1 MMDENNKDEIRG
13 LLTGQPV
20 GVLST
25 EYEGQPY
32 ASLVAYT
39 ATADLK
45 TILFATE
52 RSTRK
57 YMNMSVN
64 PKVAILVDNR
74 TNKIVDIDK
83 AIAVTAMG
91 AVEEAKDDERKTLS
105 GIYLMKHPEFAG
117 FLQSA
122 ALMKLR
128 VENYIIVKGLKRI
141 TVIDM
146 L

>member
-1 MMDENNKDEIRG
+1 MDENDKERLKE
-13 LLTGQPV
+13 LLTSQQV

-45 TILFATE
+45 SILFSTE

-64 PKVAILVDNR
+64 PKAAILVDNR
-74 TNKIVDIDK
+74 TNKIKDVDK
-83 AIAVTAMG
+83 AMAVTAMG
-91 AVEEAKDDERKTLS
+91 VVEEAKDDERKTLS
-105 GIYLMKHPEFAG
+105 GIYLMKHPEFAE

-122 ALMKLR
+122 ALMRLR
-128 VENYIIVKGLKRI
+128 VENYVVVKGLKRI